1 MTAVHPPERTARF
14 PFPFATDSYRYSTD
28 VEPAR
33 RPVRT
38 AAGTWGAGLLDV
50 DAGYAAELA
59 LRREILAA
67 DPARCQQ
74 LPHMRV
80 AAWDALTTLLP
91 ELAAT
96 LPGATAL
103 RVDGDRWSWRNELTG
118 TSTSFTVGDED
129 SLPGG
134 PLALLGSQVQEDVVL
149 LDQREGSLWADAGL
163 VTFAADW
170 SVGFDVGMRFLEVHG
185 PVPRVHETGV
195 VQRAEQ
201 FLLRLHPGQEYRRT
215 NWSVTVDRRL
225 DTATESRPA
234 WGPARA
240 AVVGDPALPD
250 RLHLRVEV
258 QHLIRLG
265 VSNAICFLVR
275 TYLLSL
281 RELAAVPEWRRRLAA
296 VLAELPDDMADYKGL
311 TRLRGPAVAWLRD
324 GTVPGA
330 VPGHAGPP
338 RRAR

>member
-1 MTAVHPPERTARF
+1 VTALLLPERTTRF
-14 PFPFATDSYRYSTD
+14 PFPFPTDSYRYSTN

-33 RPVRT
+33 RVVPT
-38 AAGTWGAGLLDV
+38 AAGSWGAGVLDV
-50 DAGYAAELA
+50 DGEYAAELA
-59 LRREILAA
+59 LRAEVLAA
-67 DPARCQQ
+67 DPTRCQQ

-96 LPGATAL
+96 LPGVTAL
-103 RVDGDRWSWRNELTG
+103 RVRGDRWAWRNDLAG
-118 TSTSFTVGDED
+118 TSISFTVGDDD

-170 SVGFDVGMRFLEVHG
+170 SMGFDVGMRFLEVHG
-185 PVPRVHETGV
+185 PVPRVHEAGV

-201 FLLRLHPGQEYRRT
+201 FLMRLHPGEEYRRT
-215 NWSVTVDRRL
+215 NWTMTVDRRL
-225 DTATESRPA
+225 DTSTETYPE
-234 WGPARA
+234 WGPERA
-240 AVVGDPALPD
+240 AIAADPALPD

-258 QHLIRLG
+258 QHLLRLG
-265 VSNAICFLVR
+265 VSNAVCFLIR

-281 RELAAVPEWRRRLAA
+281 REVAAVPPWRQRLGA
-296 VLAELPDDMADYKGL
+296 VLAELPDDMAEYKGL
-311 TRLRGPAVAWLRD
+311 ARFRGAAVDWLRS
-324 GTVPGA
+324 A
-330 VPGHAGPP
+330 S
-338 RRAR
+338 